1 MEGCAHQDRGQTR
14 NGKPNNGCINKMLT
28 AEISENILISTSQHP
43 RGEEHPV
50 ASPAMPRRVVEK
62 PPGTAMGGGGNTE
75 GTRAILTLLTNVMAS
90 HSFLLRQ
97 RAPTVLPS
105 ADKTV
110 ANGPGGVGETG
121 SIERLVE
128 TVQNIREQQQW
139 GRRRGEI
146 PVTLAQSGQFDK

>member
-1 MEGCAHQDRGQTR
+1 
-14 NGKPNNGCINKMLT
+14 
-28 AEISENILISTSQHP
+28 
-43 RGEEHPV
+43 
-50 ASPAMPRRVVEK
+50 
-62 PPGTAMGGGGNTE
+62 
-75 GTRAILTLLTNVMAS
+75 MAS

-110 ANGPGGVGETG
+110 ANGLGGVGETG
-121 SIERLVE
+121 SIERLGE